1 MLYAVFSILLLTLL
15 SFLLWP
21 VRRHREFCLVVGA
34 LFFAAAFG
42 LYAFIGSPELVPLM
56 EARQERI
63 EDIKASMAKNS
74 AVVKSD
80 PKNLTAWIAL
90 GQAFVETGQWDAAA
104 NAFKQA
110 VLLSNG
116 NPKLIMAYAKALILR
131 ADGQVSLEA
140 EKSLEMVLLQEPEH
154 EEARYW
160 LAMRELQDGHTETA
174 MKMMKALYRSLP
186 DDSPVKALIDSQIGR
201 GD

>member
-1 MLYAVFSILLLTLL
+1 MLYAIFSILLLTLL

-21 VRRHREFCLVVGA
+21 VRHRREFCLVIAV
-34 LFFAAAFG
+34 LFFAAAFE

-74 AVVKSD
+74 ALVKFD
-80 PKNLTAWIAL
+80 PKNLTAWVAL
-90 GQAFVETGQWDAAA
+90 GQAFVETGQWGAAA

-116 NPKLIMAYAKALILR
+116 NPKLIMAYAKALILE
-131 ADGQVSLEA
+131 ADGQVGDNA
-140 EKSLEMVLLQEPEH
+140 RKSLKMVLLQEPEH

-160 LAMRELQDGHTETA
+160 LAVRELQDGHTETA

-186 DDSPVKALIDSQIGR
+186 DDSPLKETIDRQIGR
-201 GD
+201 

>member
-1 MLYAVFSILLLTLL
+1 MLYTVFSVLLLTLL

-21 VRRHREFCLVVGA
+21 VRRHREFCLGVGV

-74 AVVKSD
+74 ALVESD
-80 PKNLTAWIAL
+80 PKNLMAWIAL

-104 NAFKQA
+104 NAFRQA

-116 NPKLIMAYAKALILR
+116 NPELIMAYAKALILG
-131 ADGQVSLEA
+131 ADGQVSDDA
-140 EKSLEMVLLQEPEH
+140 RKSLEMVLLQEPEH
-154 EEARYW
+154 EEARYY
-160 LAMRELQDGHTETA
+160 LAVRELQDGHTEKA

-186 DDSPVKALIDSQIGR
+186 DDSPLKETIDRQIR
-201 GD
+201 E